1 MEESRLEVYSRVAWR
16 FVSSYTVA
24 VAFCYLL
31 MALLA
36 RRLKRLFQPMDLH
49 RVLILH
55 NVICVTLS
63 AASAVTLTLGLWDV
77 GTILK
82 IKDSN
87 VLLRR
92 GLWIYWIS
100 KYYELLDTVFMLLR
114 HRLRQ
119 MSFLHV
125 FHHASMA
132 FLSDYS
138 YNYAPWPPVAFGLA
152 INAVIHI
159 VMYSYYCLTAFF
171 PLESFSWK
179 KHVTQMQLAQFCL
192 GIFISVYGFLYEG
205 YCVYSIVYPLVLI
218 LLFSNYYYHAFLC
231 PPRRK
236 PHAQ

>member
-16 FVSSYTVA
+16 FMSSYTFA

-82 IKDSN
+82 INDSN
-87 VLLRR
+87 VFLRR

-152 INAVIHI
+152 INAC
-159 VMYSYYCLTAFF
+159 SDTYC
-171 PLESFSWK
+171 
-179 KHVTQMQLAQFCL
+179 HVQL
-192 GIFISVYGFLYEG
+192 
-205 YCVYSIVYPLVLI
+205 
-218 LLFSNYYYHAFLC
+218 LLFNCFLSIGEFLVEETRHSDAIGSVLSWNC
-231 PPRRK
+231 Y
-236 PHAQ
+236 